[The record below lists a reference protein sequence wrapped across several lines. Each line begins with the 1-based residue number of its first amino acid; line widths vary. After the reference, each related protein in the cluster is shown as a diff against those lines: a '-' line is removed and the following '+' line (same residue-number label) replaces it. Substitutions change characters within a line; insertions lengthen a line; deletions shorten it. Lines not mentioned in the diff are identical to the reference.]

1 MKTIA
6 TLTLNPAID
15 LNTEVDEI
23 EREKKLRCAA
33 PTFEP
38 GGGGLNVSR
47 AIARLGGTSTAI
59 IVQGGPT
66 GSLLLELLARE
77 GMHTIAVPTR
87 GYTRESI
94 NVYERSTTEQLRL
107 ILPGPPM
114 NEDEWKDALH
124 AVERIRPKP
133 DYLVASGSVPPGVP
147 DDFFGRLSELSHRL
161 GIELVVDTSGPAL
174 TNAVGPGTLLL
185 KPNHNEV
192 HALAGSAA
200 GDTPET
206 AARRIVESGKSR
218 AVLVSLGA
226 EGAILAT
233 KDGVHRYPAPNVK
246 PVSKVGA
253 GDSMVAGVVLSLARG
268 LSLEDAARFGVAS
281 GAAAV
286 MTPGTELCRRED
298 VEALYAAMPR

>member
-6 TLTLNPAID
+6 TLTVNPCID
-15 LNTEVDEI
+15 LNTSVDAI
-23 EREKKLRCAA
+23 VREKKLRCDA

-77 GMHTIAVPTR
+77 GIHTIAVPTR

-114 NEDEWKDALH
+114 NGDEWKDALH
-124 AVERIRPKP
+124 AIERVQPKP

-147 DDFFGRLSELSHRL
+147 DDFFGQLSELTHRL

-174 TNAVGPGTLLL
+174 AKAVGPGTLLL

-192 HALAGSAA
+192 HALAGSAP

-206 AARRIVESGKSR
+206 AARRIVESGGAR
-218 AVLVSLGA
+218 AVIVSLGA

-233 KDGVHRYPAPNVK
+233 KEGVRRHPAPNVK

-268 LSLEDAARFGVAS
+268 LSMGDAARFGVAC

-286 MTPGTELCRRED
+286 ITPGTELCSRED
-298 VEALYAAMPR
+298 AEALYAAMPS

>member
-6 TLTLNPAID
+6 TLTINPAID
-15 LNTEVDEI
+15 LNTEVDAI
-23 EREKKLRCAA
+23 VREKKLRCAE

-77 GMHTIAVPTR
+77 GLHTIAVPTR

-94 NVYERSTTEQLRL
+94 NVYERSTTEQVRL

-114 NEDEWKDALH
+114 NEDEWKDTLH
-124 AVERIRPKP
+124 AVERVRPKP

-147 DDFFGRLSELSHRL
+147 DDFFGQLSELSHRL

-174 TNAVGPGTLLL
+174 TKAVGPGTLLL

-192 HALAGSAA
+192 HALAQSAS

-206 AARRIVESGKSR
+206 AARRIVESGGAR
-218 AVLVSLGA
+218 AIIVSLGA

-233 KDGVHRYPAPNVK
+233 KEGVRRYPAPNVK
-246 PVSKVGA
+246 PASKVGA

-268 LSLEDAARFGVAS
+268 LSMEDAARFGVAS

-286 MTPGTELCRRED
+286 MTPGTELCTRED
-298 VEALYAAMPR
+298 AEALFAAMPR